1 MATQTLT
8 TFDAI
13 LKNVYRGPI
22 VEFLNKETYLID
34 RVEKT
39 NVNKLGSFTGR
50 QLVFPAVVR
59 RNRGRGATTDG
70 GSLVNAG
77 TQSYLDGTVNI
88 RYFDTGIELS
98 DMVIKQS
105 VSDEGAFVRA
115 MTSEMEGATTDLRKD
130 ISRM

>member
-8 TFDAI
+8 TFDAL

-22 VEFLNKETYLID
+22 VELLNQETYLIG

-39 NVNKLGSFTGR
+39 NVNNLGSFTGR
-50 QLVFPAVVR
+50 QLVFPVHVG

-77 TQSYLDGTVNI
+77 
-88 RYFDTGIELS
+88 
-98 DMVIKQS
+98 KQS
-105 VSDEGAFVRA
+105 SLPGGVGLWSFQIVIEGDEVEYR
-115 MTSEMEGATTDLRKD
+115 T
-130 ISRM
+130 